1 MTALLLNPFVTYHDQ
16 LGYPLDQGYIYV
28 GEANKDPKQFPI
40 DVYLDVAKTN
50 LAIQPLRTIN
60 GTVNNGYKP
69 IPIFTDAENYSVL
82 VLDKNEVQVFYDKS
96 SVTSNFGVTGAL
108 EYIKE
113 LTDTAR
119 EDIMNQ
125 GFVARIYDTALA
137 GVAVGTG
144 VPAGAYY
151 NVRSSTP
158 NIYADEYLNNNGIPQ
173 ATGKTYPTL
182 QAWTDALATVTATGD
197 AKIADVAAMG
207 ELKKAQLSEIA
218 AAVSGLNAGLEFYE
232 TQTALLAASPS
243 VAIRVAKALDTKKVW
258 LWKKPDSNPGTWV
271 DTGLSELDQAKGYAD
286 ANPLFKPV
294 LVSTGTL
301 DDISDAGYYLTTVAG
316 QATTA
321 NGYPYDGATGELE
334 VKKASGSTLI
344 TQYYKTST
352 GRLFYRQKATSWSAW
367 LDLLAGFALDNTV
380 ALDKGALSNV
390 IDLNTV
396 QTVGRYVQQ
405 ANLDASTATSLNY
418 PFAQAGF
425 LYVEKLATNAMV
437 QQTYVTISG
446 DIYSRT
452 YRSGAWLAWGGASSK
467 LANYALLTSVVATK
481 TVLTTSDNLDDLRTI
496 GMYLKNVETNT
507 ADTLALNHP
516 TKKLGTLFVYK
527 LASSSMVVQEFKAVD
542 GTSFIRYY
550 AGSWTTAWQ
559 SSSAVF
565 DDYLEFTKSA
575 TALNFYEKGRGGRN
589 YLRTTLNKIVNPEI
603 NLNNW
608 GINRLNES
616 DITLTDVRSI
626 TTNGV
631 WEFAAIAAANSAAT
645 GDHSGGSHGDE
656 VLQQASFIIDG
667 IIYAQDSVIAS
678 ATRAKEI
685 IFIQKST
692 IYIEATTTVL
702 CYRECKW
709 IFKRGEHRLVQR
721 ITFPA
726 AHLLNTAWLALCPV
740 LRKANQDNTGEQIT
754 DKELRSSD
762 GIIVDV
768 SEPGFA
774 QRNISVKTRD
784 SITLSGTTSGASVEL
799 YINNIVAPNPQAFV
813 QNTAVY
819 NKVYVSGFPINS
831 TYTTAVNEIW
841 EIDVTFKVNTRN

>member
-1 MTALLLNPFVTYHDQ
+1 MPDYLTPEDLENAHADAATLGEVVNGDNETTVESRLGEVYPSIANALYTVIQTGGFEPFLTQTELL
-16 LGYPLDQGYIYV
+16 
-28 GEANKDPKQFPI
+28 A
-40 DVYLDVAKTN
+40 
-50 LAIQPLRTIN
+50 
-60 GTVNNGYKP
+60 
-69 IPIFTDAENYSVL
+69 SV
-82 VLDKNEVQVFYDKS
+82 
-96 SVTSNFGVTGAL
+96 
-108 EYIKE
+108 
-113 LTDTAR
+113 
-119 EDIMNQ
+119 
-125 GFVARIYDTALA
+125 
-137 GVAVGTG
+137 
-144 VPAGAYY
+144 
-151 NVRSSTP
+151 
-158 NIYADEYLNNNGIPQ
+158 
-173 ATGKTYPTL
+173 PTL
-182 QAWTDALATVTATGD
+182 P
-197 AKIADVAAMG
+197 
-207 ELKKAQLSEIA
+207 KKA
-218 AAVSGLNAGLEFYE
+218 
-232 TQTALLAASPS
+232 
-243 VAIRVAKALDTKKVW
+243 AKAMDTKKIW
-258 LWKKPDSNPGTWV
+258 YWNGSSWV
-271 DTGLSELDQAKGYAD
+271 DTGLSELDQAKAAAD
-286 ANPLFKPV
+286 ANALFNPV
-294 LVSTGTL
+294 KLAIPNLNDVVTRGFYFITEPAAATL
-301 DDISDAGYYLTTVAG
+301 
-316 QATTA
+316 A
-321 NGYPYDGATGELE
+321 NNFPEVGLTGELE
-334 VKKASGSTLI
+334 VKKVSTSTLV
-344 TQYYKTST
+344 TQFYKTASN
-352 GRLFYRQKATSWSAW
+352 LYFRQQAAGVWGAW
-367 LDLLAGFALDNTV
+367 IDLLALYKATV
-380 ALDKGALSNV
+380 ITDQGALSNT
-390 IDLNTV
+390 LNLDTLFA
-396 QTVGRYVQQ
+396 VGRYVQQ
-405 ANLDASTATSLNY
+405 TNIDATTATALKY
-418 PFAQAGF
+418 PEAIAGF
-425 LYVEKLATNAMV
+425 LIVEKLATNAMV

-467 LANYALLTSVVATK
+467 LANYALLTGVVATK
-481 TVLTTSDNLDDLRTI
+481 TVLTTSDNLDNLRTI

-589 YLRTTLNKIVNPEI
+589 YLRTTLNKIVNPAI

-616 DITLTDVRSI
+616 DITLTDVRNI

-667 IIYAQDSVIAS
+667 IIYAQDAVIAT

-831 TYTTAVNEIW
+831 TYTTAVNEVW